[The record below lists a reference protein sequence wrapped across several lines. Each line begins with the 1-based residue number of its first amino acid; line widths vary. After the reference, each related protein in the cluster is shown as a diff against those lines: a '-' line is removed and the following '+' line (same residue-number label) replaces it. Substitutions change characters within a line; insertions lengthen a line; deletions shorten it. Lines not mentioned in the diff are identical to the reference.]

1 MKLRKNEII
10 SPKNFLTPSWR
21 MNNLHREIP
30 DFLPAWPYTHPSYA
44 PTVCFHSALLVI
56 CAEFSC
62 ESYCK
67 SEDECIPLQ
76 IKTNVRLAG

>member
-1 MKLRKNEII
+1 
-10 SPKNFLTPSWR
+10 

-30 DFLPAWPYTHPSYA
+30 DFLRSWSYAHPSHTPA
-44 PTVCFHSALLVI
+44 VRFHGELLVI

-67 SEDECIPLQ
+67 SGNKYIPLQ
-76 IKTNVRLAG
+76 TKIEV